1 MLRSLN
7 KLSFKQFGNHQ
18 LQARAFAYTTLPA
31 NTNQAEG
38 LAEYAVEFMQ
48 QDNKKISDNVYERA
62 RLFHTDSVLCG
73 ISAIALRT
81 NAPNL
86 LRREAIKQYPVNKS
100 ANGTTGEK

>member
-1 MLRSLN
+1 
-7 KLSFKQFGNHQ
+7 
-18 LQARAFAYTTLPA
+18 
-31 NTNQAEG
+31 
-38 LAEYAVEFMQ
+38 LAEYAIDFMQ

-86 LRREAIKQYPVNKS
+86 FRREAIKQYPVNKG
-100 ANGTTGEK
+100 A